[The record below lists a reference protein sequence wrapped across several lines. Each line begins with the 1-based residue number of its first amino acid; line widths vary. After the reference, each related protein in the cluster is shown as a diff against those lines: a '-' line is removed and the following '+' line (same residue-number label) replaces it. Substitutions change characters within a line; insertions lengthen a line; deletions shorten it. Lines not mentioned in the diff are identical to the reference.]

1 VLDIDVHHDASS
13 FGLPSPDVAERA
25 SRLVLYDALSHE
37 AMGALTTG
45 VFLVGFAVALGASNF
60 AIGVLAAVPFL
71 AQLLQIP
78 AVLLIERWRA
88 RRSVCVWASGIG
100 RCFLLAS
107 AVAPLLGPEAG
118 VMALIGAVAVHH
130 GTAAISGCAWNS
142 WMRDLVPP
150 TEYGRFFGRRT
161 AATTAVSIVMAFVG
175 GLAVDAWK
183 DHVPNNPALGYS
195 CLFATSVLIGLFGV
209 YLLRVT
215 PERPMPRVRE
225 YRHFFKLLAAPFLD
239 GNFRRLIL
247 FLSSWNFAVN
257 LATPFFTVY
266 MLKTL
271 GYDMTVIIAL
281 TIISQL
287 SNLAALGIWGT
298 LIDRFSNKAVLRIS
312 APLFLACILGWTFT
326 GVSWAQPIML
336 YLLGAIHVLMG
347 LSTAGVVLASG
358 NIAMKLSPEG
368 EATAYLAAN
377 SVVTSTCAAAAPII
391 GGIGADFFA
400 SHQLTLP
407 FTWTGWAQDVTV
419 QVLKSQVWTFL
430 FGLACGLGLYSMH
443 RLSFVE
449 ETGRTSDHVALR
461 HLLLEVRRSVQ
472 NLSRAA
478 SLLRIVRLPQYRYLD
493 EQ

>member
-1 VLDIDVHHDASS
+1 
-13 FGLPSPDVAERA
+13 
-25 SRLVLYDALSHE
+25 
-37 AMGALTTG
+37 
-45 VFLVGFAVALGASNF
+45 
-60 AIGVLAAVPFL
+60 
-71 AQLLQIP
+71 
-78 AVLLIERWRA
+78 
-88 RRSVCVWASGIG
+88 
-100 RCFLLAS
+100 
-107 AVAPLLGPEAG
+107 
-118 VMALIGAVAVHH
+118 
-130 GTAAISGCAWNS
+130 
-142 WMRDLVPP
+142 MRDLVPP

-183 DHVPNNPALGYS
+183 NHVPGNPALGYS

-225 YRHFFKLLAAPFLD
+225 YTHFFKLLAAPFLD

-281 TIISQL
+281 TIIGQL

-358 NIAMKLSPEG
+358 NIIAMKLSPEG

-419 QVLKSQVWTFL
+419 QVLKFQVWTFL
-430 FGLACGLGLYSMH
+430 FGLACVLGLYSMH

-472 NLSRAA
+472 SLSRAA

>member
-1 VLDIDVHHDASS
+1 MLDTDVPHDASS
-13 FGLPSPDVAERA
+13 FGWPSPDVAERA

-100 RCFLLAS
+100 RCLLLAS
-107 AVAPLLGPEAG
+107 SVAPLLGPEAG
-118 VMALIGAVAVHH
+118 VMALIGALAVHQ

-161 AATTAVSIVMAFVG
+161 AATTAVSIVMGFVG

-183 DHVPNNPALGYS
+183 NHVPGNPALGYS
-195 CLFATSVLIGLFGV
+195 CLFAASAMIGLFGV
-209 YLLRVT
+209 YLLRIT

-225 YRHFFKLLAAPFLD
+225 YTHFFKLFAAPFLD

-247 FLSSWNFAVN
+247 FLSSWNFAV
-257 LATPFFTVY
+257 T
-266 MLKTL
+266 
-271 GYDMTVIIAL
+271 AL
-281 TIISQL
+281 
-287 SNLAALGIWGT
+287 NIWGT
-298 LIDRFSNKAVLRIS
+298 LIDRFSNKAVLRIA

-326 GVSWAQPIML
+326 GLSWAQPIML

-347 LSTAGVVLASG
+347 LSMAGVALASG

-400 SHQLTLP
+400 SH
-407 FTWTGWAQDVTV
+407 FTWTGGGQDVTV
-419 QVLKSQVWTFL
+419 PAWTFL
-430 FGLACGLGLYSMH
+430 FGLACVLGLYSMH

-472 NLSRAA
+472 SLSRAA

>member
-1 VLDIDVHHDASS
+1 
-13 FGLPSPDVAERA
+13 
-25 SRLVLYDALSHE
+25 
-37 AMGALTTG
+37 M
-45 VFLVGFAVALGASNF
+45 
-60 AIGVLAAVPFL
+60 LAAVPFL

-100 RCFLLAS
+100 RCLLLAS
-107 AVAPLLGPEAG
+107 SVAPLLGPEAG
-118 VMALIGAVAVHH
+118 VVALIGALAVHQ

-161 AATTAVSIVMAFVG
+161 AATTAVSIVMAFIG

-183 DHVPNNPALGYS
+183 NHVTDPALGYS
-195 CLFATSVLIGLFGV
+195 CLFALSALIGLFGV
-209 YLLRVT
+209 YLLQIT

-225 YRHFFKLLAAPFLD
+225 YTHFFKLLAAPFLD

-257 LATPFFTVY
+257 LAVPFFTVY
-266 MLKTL
+266 MLTTL

-287 SNLAALGIWGT
+287 SNLAALRVWGT

-326 GVSWAQPIML
+326 GASCAQPIML

-347 LSTAGVVLASG
+347 LSTAGVALASG

-377 SVVTSTCAAAAPII
+377 TVVTSTCAAAAPII
-391 GGIGADFFA
+391 GGFGADFFA

-407 FTWTGWAQDVTV
+407 FTWTGGEQDITV
-419 QVLKSQVWTFL
+419 QVLKFQAWTFL
-430 FGLACGLGLYSMH
+430 FALACVLGLYSMH

-472 NLSRAA
+472 SLSSAA
-478 SLLRIVRLPQYRYLD
+478 RLLRIVRLPQYKYLG